1 VPDGAQQTSSS
12 PSTTA
17 MSLVDYFRSDHRNC
31 DGGWA
36 DVEAAADSGDSE
48 AIAASWSR
56 FKSGLLRHLAMEEQ
70 LLFPAIE
77 AATGMAN
84 AGPTQVMRMEHE
96 QMRGVLEQMAAAV
109 ERNDPD
115 ELIDQGDTLNILIQQ
130 HNMKEEGMLYPMAE
144 RALEAEWLSLREQ
157 LDAFQLP

>member
-1 VPDGAQQTSSS
+1 VPNGVQQASTS
-12 PSTTA
+12 A
-17 MSLVDYFRSDHRNC
+17 MSLVDYFKSDHGSC

-36 DVEAAADSGDSE
+36 EVEAAVDSGD
-48 AIAASWSR
+48 AAATAGSWTR
-56 FKSGLLRHLAMEEQ
+56 FKSALLRHLAMEEQ
-70 LLFPAIE
+70 LLFPAVE

-109 ERNDPD
+109 ERDDPD

-144 RALEAEWLSLREQ
+144 RLLEAEWLALRDQ

>member
-1 VPDGAQQTSSS
+1 MSNKAQHGAGS
-12 PSTTA
+12 A
-17 MSLVDYFRSDHRNC
+17 ASLVDYFTSAHRAC

-36 DVEAAADSGDSE
+36 DVADAADAGD
-48 AIAASWSR
+48 AASLAAHWQR
-56 FKSGLLRHLAMEEQ
+56 FKNALLRHLAREEQ

-96 QMRGVLEQMAAAV
+96 QMRGVLEQMSAAV
-109 ERNDPD
+109 ARGDAD
-115 ELIDQGDTLNILIQQ
+115 ELLDQGDTLNILIQQ

-144 RALEAEWLSLREQ
+144 RALQVDWPALRER
-157 LDAFQLP
+157 LDAFEPDT